1 MRGNSKTGHQPV
13 RASTAAFVG
22 TMIEWYDFYIYATAA
37 ALVFGKLFFPSA
49 TGFYGTLAAFGTF
62 AVGFFARPLGG
73 AIFGHIGDRIGRKK
87 SLVITLLMMGTVTV
101 LIGLLPT
108 YASIGVWAPIL
119 LVLLRIVQGVAVG
132 GEWGGAVLMAGE
144 HSPDKRKR
152 TFFASFAQLGSPAG
166 LILSMLMFKLVTGLD
181 DAAFLSWGWRVPF
194 LFSAVLLAVGF
205 VIRLSVNESPD
216 FLEEKQARDE
226 KQKLAQAEKQK
237 LAQAEKQKLAQHAK
251 PERAPLAQV
260 LTGAPKLLAMAV
272 GANVLGIAGFYFTST
287 FMIAYTTQYVGLNRA
302 VILDC
307 LLVVSIMQFFITPVA
322 AYIASRVGNLRFLA
336 FTALV
341 SIFTPYAMFNLVDL
355 GSLSSITL
363 GIGVAVLFMGAYYA
377 VIAGFVSDSFPTAI
391 RYTGISMAYQL
402 SGAIF
407 GGLTPMLG
415 TVLAENF
422 KGQWWPLALLF
433 SAISLLSLV
442 SVLLLGAYGQRRVQ
456 FQLKGQQA

>member
-1 MRGNSKTGHQPV
+1 MRGNTKAGHQPV
-13 RASTAAFVG
+13 RASTAAFIG

-73 AIFGHIGDRIGRKK
+73 ALFGHIGDRIGRKK

-108 YASIGVWAPIL
+108 YASIGFWAPVL

-144 HSPDKRKR
+144 HSPDKSKR

-194 LFSAVLLAVGF
+194 LFSAVLLVVGF

-216 FLEEKQARDE
+216 FLAEKQA
-226 KQKLAQAEKQK
+226 QAKR
-237 LAQAEKQKLAQHAK
+237 AK
-251 PERAPLAQV
+251 PARAPLAQV
-260 LTGAPKLLAMAV
+260 LTGAPRLLALAV

-302 VILDC
+302 AILDC
-307 LLVVSIMQFFITPVA
+307 LLVVSIMQFFITPLA

-336 FTALV
+336 TMALV
-341 SIFTPYAMFNLVDL
+341 SVFTPYAMFNLVDL
-355 GSLSSITL
+355 GSLGAITL

-422 KGQWWPLALLF
+422 KGQWWPLAVLF
-433 SAISLLSLV
+433 SVISLLSLV
-442 SVLLLGAYGQRRVQ
+442 SVLLLGACRQRHVQ
-456 FQLKGQQA
+456 LQPEAQQA

>member
-1 MRGNSKTGHQPV
+1 MRGNSRTGHQPV
-13 RASTAAFVG
+13 RASTAAFIG

-73 AIFGHIGDRIGRKK
+73 ALFGHIGDRIGRKK
-87 SLVITLLMMGTVTV
+87 SLVITLLMMGSVTV

-108 YASIGVWAPIL
+108 YASIGVWAPVL

-144 HSPDKRKR
+144 HSPDKSKR

-194 LFSAVLLAVGF
+194 LFSAVLLLVGF

-216 FLEEKQARDE
+216 FLEEKQA
-226 KQKLAQAEKQK
+226 QAKR
-237 LAQAEKQKLAQHAK
+237 AK
-251 PERAPLAQV
+251 PARAPLAQV
-260 LTGAPKLLAMAV
+260 LTGAPRLLALAV

-307 LLVVSIMQFFITPVA
+307 LLVVSIMQFFITPLA
-322 AYIASRVGNLRFLA
+322 AYIASRVGNLRFLGA
-336 FTALV
+336 TALV
-341 SIFTPYAMFNLVDL
+341 SVFTPYAMFNLVDL
-355 GSLSSITL
+355 GSLGAITL

-422 KGQWWPLALLF
+422 KGQWWPLAVLF
-433 SAISLLSLV
+433 SVISLLSLV
-442 SVLLLGAYGQRRVQ
+442 SVLALGAHGRRHVQ
-456 FQLKGQQA
+456 FQPEGHRA

>member
-1 MRGNSKTGHQPV
+1 MSGHTATGHQPV
-13 RASTAAFVG
+13 RASAAAFVG

-37 ALVFGKLFFPSA
+37 ALVFGKLFFA
-49 TGFYGTLAAFGTF
+49 ATTGFYGTLAALGTF

-87 SLVITLLMMGTVTV
+87 SLVITLLMMGVVTV

-108 YASIGVWAPIL
+108 YAQIGIWAPVL
-119 LVLLRIVQGVAVG
+119 LVLLRIVQGIAVG

-144 HSPDKRKR
+144 HSPDRSRR

-181 DAAFLSWGWRVPF
+181 EADFLDWGWRVPF

-205 VIRLSVNESPD
+205 VIRISVNESPD
-216 FLEEKQARDE
+216 FVQAQQARSR
-226 KQKLAQAEKQK
+226 QAR
-237 LAQAEKQKLAQHAK
+237 AEQI
-251 PERAPLAQV
+251 PLWQ
-260 LTGAPKLLAMAV
+260 LLRGAPGLLALAV

-287 FMIAYTTQYVGLNRA
+287 FMIAYTTQYVGLSRA

-307 LLVVSIMQFFITPVA
+307 LLLVSVMQFLITPLAAHVA
-322 AYIASRVGNLRFLA
+322 GRVGNLRFLGMA
-336 FTALV
+336 ALA
-341 SIFTPYAMFNLVDL
+341 SIFTPYAMFHLVDA

-363 GIGVAVLFMGAYYA
+363 GIGLAVLFIGAYYA
-377 VIAGFVSDSFPTAI
+377 VIAGYVSDSFPTDI

-407 GGLTPMLG
+407 GGLTPLLG

-442 SVLLLGAYGQRRVQ
+442 CVLLLGARRGGVPSFHSQ
-456 FQLKGQQA
+456 EAH

>member
-1 MRGNSKTGHQPV
+1 MRGNTKAGHQPV
-13 RASTAAFVG
+13 RASTAAFIG

-73 AIFGHIGDRIGRKK
+73 ALFGHIGDRIGRKK

-108 YASIGVWAPIL
+108 YASIGFWAPVL

-144 HSPDKRKR
+144 HSPDKSKR

-194 LFSAVLLAVGF
+194 LFSAVLLVVGF

-216 FLEEKQARDE
+216 FLAEKQA
-226 KQKLAQAEKQK
+226 QAKR
-237 LAQAEKQKLAQHAK
+237 AK
-251 PERAPLAQV
+251 PARAPLAQA
-260 LTGAPKLLAMAV
+260 LTGAPRLLALAV

-307 LLVVSIMQFFITPVA
+307 LLVVSIMQFFITPLA

-336 FTALV
+336 TMALV
-341 SIFTPYAMFNLVDL
+341 SVFTPYAMFNLVDL
-355 GSLSSITL
+355 GSLGAITL

-422 KGQWWPLALLF
+422 KGQWWPLAVLF
-433 SAISLLSLV
+433 SVISLLSLV
-442 SVLLLGAYGQRRVQ
+442 SVLLLGACRQRHVQ
-456 FQLKGQQA
+456 LQPEAQQA

>member
-1 MRGNSKTGHQPV
+1 MRGNTKAGHQPV
-13 RASTAAFVG
+13 RASTAAFIG

-73 AIFGHIGDRIGRKK
+73 ALFGHIGDRIGRKK
-87 SLVITLLMMGTVTV
+87 SLVITLLMMGSVTV

-108 YASIGVWAPIL
+108 YASIGVWAPVL

-144 HSPDKRKR
+144 HSPDKSKR

-194 LFSAVLLAVGF
+194 LFSAVLLVVGF

-216 FLEEKQARDE
+216 FLEEKQA
-226 KQKLAQAEKQK
+226 QAQR
-237 LAQAEKQKLAQHAK
+237 AK
-251 PERAPLAQV
+251 PARAPLAQV
-260 LTGAPKLLAMAV
+260 LTGAPGLLALAV

-307 LLVVSIMQFFITPVA
+307 LLVVSIMQFFITPLA

-336 FTALV
+336 TMALV
-341 SIFTPYAMFNLVDL
+341 SVFTPYAMFNLVDL
-355 GSLSSITL
+355 GSLSAITL

-422 KGQWWPLALLF
+422 KGQWWPLAVLF
-433 SAISLLSLV
+433 SVISLLSLV
-442 SVLLLGAYGQRRVQ
+442 SVLALGAHGRRHVQ
-456 FQLKGQQA
+456 FQPEGHRA

>member
-1 MRGNSKTGHQPV
+1 MRGKPVTGHQPV

-73 AIFGHIGDRIGRKK
+73 AIFGHIGDKIGRKK
-87 SLVITLLMMGTVTV
+87 SLVITLVMMGTVTV

-108 YASIGVWAPIL
+108 HASIGVWAPVL
-119 LVLLRIVQGVAVG
+119 LILLRIVQGIAVG

-144 HSPDKRKR
+144 HSPDQSKR

-181 DAAFLSWGWRVPF
+181 DEAFLSWGWRVPF
-194 LFSAVLLAVGF
+194 LFSAVLLVVGF

-216 FLEEKQARDE
+216 FIAEKA
-226 KQKLAQAEKQK
+226 AQAKR
-237 LAQAEKQKLAQHAK
+237 ANPAK
-251 PERAPLAQV
+251 PEQAPLAQV
-260 LTGAPKLLAMAV
+260 LRGAPRLLALAV
-272 GANVLGIAGFYFTST
+272 GANVLGIAGFYFTNT

-307 LLVVSIMQFFITPVA
+307 LLVVSIMQFFITPLA
-322 AYIASRVGNLRFLA
+322 AYIASRVGNLRFLGAMA
-336 FTALV
+336 FV
-341 SIFTPYAMFNLVDL
+341 SIFTPYAMFNLVDQ

-363 GIGVAVLFMGAYYA
+363 GVGVAVLFMGAYYA
-377 VIAGFVSDSFPTAI
+377 VIAGYVSDSFPTGI

-407 GGLTPMLG
+407 GGLTPLLG

-442 SVLLLGAYGQRRVQ
+442 SVLLLGNAGQRTEQ
-456 FQLKGQQA
+456 FHLKDQQA

>member
-1 MRGNSKTGHQPV
+1 MRGNTKTGHQPV
-13 RASTAAFVG
+13 RASTAAFIG

-73 AIFGHIGDRIGRKK
+73 ALFGHIGDRIGRKK

-108 YASIGVWAPIL
+108 YASIGVWAPVL

-144 HSPDKRKR
+144 HSPDKSKR

-194 LFSAVLLAVGF
+194 LFSAVLLVVGF

-216 FLEEKQARDE
+216 FLEEKQA
-226 KQKLAQAEKQK
+226 QAKR
-237 LAQAEKQKLAQHAK
+237 AK
-251 PERAPLAQV
+251 PARAPLAQV
-260 LTGAPKLLAMAV
+260 LTGAPRLLALAV

-307 LLVVSIMQFFITPVA
+307 LLVVSIMQFFITPLA

-336 FTALV
+336 TMALV
-341 SIFTPYAMFNLVDL
+341 SVFTPYAMFNLVDL
-355 GSLSSITL
+355 GSLGAITL

-422 KGQWWPLALLF
+422 KGQWWPLAVLF
-433 SAISLLSLV
+433 SVISLLSLV
-442 SVLLLGAYGQRRVQ
+442 SVLLLGACRQRHVQ
-456 FQLKGQQA
+456 LQPEAQQA